1 VTDLARTDIVAFIAR
16 PSAIRGLAE
25 AEWMTPGGQEQGR
38 NVSLSEVEGES
49 YVVKDRPLIN
59 PVTKSTI
66 TP

>member
-1 VTDLARTDIVAFIAR
+1 MDIVAFIAR

-25 AEWMTPGGQEQGR
+25 AARMMPGGQEQGC
-38 NVSLSEVEGES
+38 NGSLSSVAGDS

-59 PVTKSTI
+59 AVTKSTI